1 VRHLQETLYSH
12 PLGVRVLFAP
22 DEGERGEEVDA
33 AVARSVLAAVKARHA
48 LTVVDLGATVSEAS
62 AAGAEMANKL
72 LVVTTPDVLA
82 LRGVRRLR
90 DMWTRLQVREA
101 DEDVYVVLNRASRRR
116 EIQPDLARKVI
127 GGRMAETTL
136 PADFPAFEAAV
147 NTGAPARV
155 EESKLRGA
163 MDSLLTELEIMPA
176 ADGER
181 DGAGRG
187 GLLGRLA
194 GERGQVAVDF
204 SGVLPLFV
212 LLVIV
217 LWQIGLT
224 GYTYVVAG
232 HAAREGARKL
242 AVDPTDGPKDFPYRD
257 EAKAA
262 LPKPWRAHSSIDKTD
277 AVTVK
282 VSLRVP
288 MFLPGVDSPWHVTS
302 KSVTSVEDESLPPSQ
317 AFTPTP
323 TPRPKPAQE
332 PQ

>member
-1 VRHLQETLYSH
+1 
-12 PLGVRVLFAP
+12 
-22 DEGERGEEVDA
+22 
-33 AVARSVLAAVKARHA
+33 
-48 LTVVDLGATVSEAS
+48 
-62 AAGAEMANKL
+62 
-72 LVVTTPDVLA
+72 VLA

-90 DMWTRLQVREA
+90 DLWKRLGVRE
-101 DEDVYVVLNRASRRR
+101 DEDVRILLNLASRRR

-147 NTGAPARV
+147 NTGAPSRV

-163 MDSLLTELEIMPA
+163 MDSLVNELEIMPTA
-176 ADGER
+176 EAER
-181 DGAGRG
+181 DGAGHR

-194 GERGQVAVDF
+194 GERGQVAVEF
-204 SGVLPLFV
+204 GGVLPLFL

-217 LWQIGLT
+217 LWQVGLT

-242 AVDPTDGPKDFPYRD
+242 AVDPTDGPKEFPYRD
-257 EAKAA
+257 EANAA
-262 LPKPWRAHSSIDKTD
+262 LPKPWRHGSAIDKTD
-277 AVTVK
+277 EVTVK

-288 MFLPGVDSPWHVTS
+288 MFLPGVASPWHVTT
-302 KSVTSVEDESLPPSQ
+302 KAVTSVEDEDLPASQ

-323 TPRPKPAQE
+323 TPKQE
-332 PQ
+332 PH